1 VKAPDSNEPFS
12 APIGFGYSA
21 EQWREVV
28 RELAKIDIDVATV
41 VRFVPPGCD
50 YEIAVPL
57 GDALQQLAKHFS
69 VLALLRGAGN
79 PLLRGAGNPKT
90 PKQLAKKLAGL
101 LTKLKAAR
109 DVLGLAYSYAE
120 DGREALELSSY
131 YIRGEEPPEQ
141 LRARVAERSARAD
154 MVHNELTGLIV
165 RLEGQNHLYEATA
178 YDGRRKSAVRL
189 HDQFW
194 LALLQ
199 LSPAIPNIGR
209 RHKKLHR
216 FLSICSQSLFPTAT
230 TGKALDA
237 FIERH
242 FPRTKI

>member
-1 VKAPDSNEPFS
+1 VRTPDSNEPFS
-12 APIGFGYSA
+12 APIGFGYNA
-21 EQWREVV
+21 EQWCEVV
-28 RELAKIDIDVATV
+28 SKLAKIGIDVATV

-50 YEIAVPL
+50 YEITVPL
-57 GDALQQLAKHFS
+57 GDALQQLATHFS

-79 PLLRGAGNPKT
+79 PKT
-90 PKQLAKKLAGL
+90 PRQLVKKLAGP

-120 DGREALELSSY
+120 DGREALELSPY
-131 YIRGEEPPEQ
+131 YIRGEELPKH
-141 LRARVAERSARAD
+141 LRARVAERTARAD
-154 MVHNELTGLIV
+154 MVHNELTGLIA
-165 RLEGQNHLYEATA
+165 RLEGQKHLYEAA
-178 YDGRRKSAVRL
+178 DYDGRRKGAVRP

-209 RHKKLHR
+209 RHKNLHR
-216 FLSICSQSLFPTAT
+216 FLSICSHPLFPTAT

-242 FPRTKI
+242 FPQTKI